1 MGLAQE
7 LQQIAQLQLLNDN
20 VDDLETANANIYL
33 DSGDI
38 NVAQTTLEML
48 IGGQASVLNTE
59 NPHYKANYIW
69 GTNELLTSI
78 KTSLGTIDDTIDTT
92 PGQEKLK
99 VDIVSATATLDVKN
113 GVGHLTVSTNKD
125 SFGPQPFLA
134 IKTTDKRYLT
144 DNFDLATPR
153 RRWHYTFDSQTVP
166 LKAVETIGIA
176 TNAADGSTCVVLK
189 DNLHG

>member
-7 LQQIAQLQLLNDN
+7 LQQIAQLQLLNEN

-59 NPHYKANYIW
+59 SPHYKTNYIW

-99 VDIVSATATLDVKN
+99 VDIVSATASLDVNTDDLESKVLDITGSNPDFSNLFEN
-113 GVGHLTVSTNKD
+113 GKIKFNHNFYRVDDAVSHLIERYHTEI
-125 SFGPQPFLA
+125 FL
-134 IKTTDKRYLT
+134 KTIIEFID
-144 DNFDLATPR
+144 
-153 RRWHYTFDSQTVP
+153 Q
-166 LKAVETIGIA
+166 
-176 TNAADGSTCVVLK
+176 
-189 DNLHG
+189 

>member
-7 LQQIAQLQLLNDN
+7 LQQIAQLQLLNEN

-59 NPHYKANYIW
+59 SPHYKTNYIW

-99 VDIVSATATLDVKN
+99 VDIVETAQKEE
-113 GVGHLTVSTNKD
+113 G
-125 SFGPQPFLA
+125 
-134 IKTTDKRYLT
+134 DKG
-144 DNFDLATPR
+144 
-153 RRWHYTFDSQTVP
+153 
-166 LKAVETIGIA
+166 EE
-176 TNAADGSTCVVLK
+176 AD
-189 DNLHG
+189 